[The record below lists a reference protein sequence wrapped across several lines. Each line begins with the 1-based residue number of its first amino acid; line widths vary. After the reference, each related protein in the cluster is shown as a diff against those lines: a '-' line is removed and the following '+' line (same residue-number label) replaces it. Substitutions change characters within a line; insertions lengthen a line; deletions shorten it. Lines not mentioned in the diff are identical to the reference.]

1 MKKIK
6 KLETTKLKIGDKVKV
21 ITGTQKGIIGTLSII
36 DMKKGLVGVDTLSK
50 RTVFRKN
57 PKGELRQIEI
67 KGVIDISNVMLWDTE
82 SNLASK
88 VGYKVLEGQKKRY
101 FKKSGK
107 LV

>member
-1 MKKIK
+1 MKKK
-6 KLETTKLKIGDKVKV
+6 EKTTTKLKIGDKVKV
-21 ITGTQKGIIGTLSII
+21 ITGNQKGIIGTLSVI
-36 DMKKGLVGVDTLSK
+36 DMKKGLVGVDSLAK

-57 PKGELRQIEI
+57 PQGELRQLEI
-67 KGVIDISNVMLWDTE
+67 KGVVDISNVMLWDKE

-88 VGYKVLEGQKKRY
+88 IGYKVLEGQKKRY